1 MKRLSPE
8 IRKQM
13 ILKAAVVAFH
23 DHGLLETTNEQIV
36 EQCEVATSV
45 GTLRGYFRTREELVV
60 AVYDAP
66 QCPDELKKQIEGH
79 GYVDSTSRT

>member
-23 DHGLLETTNEQIV
+23 DHGLLETTNEQIA
-36 EQCEVATSV
+36 EHCEVQTSV
-45 GTLRGYFRTREELVV
+45 GTIRSYFRTREELIV
-60 AVYDAP
+60 AVYEAQ
-66 QCPDELKKQIEGH
+66 QCPEQLKKQIEGH
-79 GYVDSTSRT
+79 GYVDSATRS

>member
-23 DHGLLETTNEQIV
+23 DHGLLETTNEQIA
-36 EQCEVATSV
+36 EHCEVQTSV
-45 GTLRGYFRTREELVV
+45 GTIRSYFRTREELII
-60 AVYDAP
+60 AVHEAP
-66 QCPDELKKQIEGH
+66 QCPEKLKQEIEGH
-79 GYVDSTSRT
+79 GYVDSTSRA